1 MRHQFDSLDRALS
14 RSRPAR
20 RDIFTCVLH
29 AGPRCWACSSEQCG
43 MRSSAHGS
51 WLPGHSREGVH
62 RGAGRVSQSCAR
74 SRSRSAPRRPGR
86 RASASGSAVV
96 RDRPDPTSRPGP
108 TRRYVRAENTMP
120 MSKRPRRFVTA
131 RRLARKAA
139 PRRRPTERNGRF
151 SSSLRAG
158 LAILNCFSAEQPVL
172 GIANL
177 ADELSMSRSTTH
189 RYASTLVALGY
200 LEQDQAR
207 RYRLAPR
214 VVDVGM
220 SVLDSMALRGK
231 AREHLRELREQT
243 GRTVSLAVLDG
254 EDVRYVDRLRGW
266 RRGQHAVDLNLGVGA
281 RVPANCSAMG
291 KVLLAYLPERERE
304 QADRRAGAR
313 AARAEQHHQQTSFAR
328 RARAGARRWPGARR
342 RRAGSRGAHA
352 CGSGDSDPTARW
364 SPRSAS
370 RCRPTR
376 SRPEELAEVL
386 GRAAACRGEAHLRC
400 AGASE
405 RARRR

>member
-1 MRHQFDSLDRALS
+1 
-14 RSRPAR
+14 
-20 RDIFTCVLH
+20 
-29 AGPRCWACSSEQCG
+29 
-43 MRSSAHGS
+43 
-51 WLPGHSREGVH
+51 
-62 RGAGRVSQSCAR
+62 
-74 SRSRSAPRRPGR
+74 
-86 RASASGSAVV
+86 
-96 RDRPDPTSRPGP
+96 
-108 TRRYVRAENTMP
+108 
-120 MSKRPRRFVTA
+120 MSKRVDASPKRG
-131 RRLARKAA
+131 AA
-139 PRRRPTERNGRF
+139 EAEEEPPAERNGRF

-200 LEQDQAR
+200 LEQDHAR

-254 EDVRYVDRLRGW
+254 VDVRYVDRLRGW

-281 RVPANCSAMG
+281 RLPVNCSAMG

-304 QADRRAGAR
+304 QLIAELELTRRGPNSITSKRGLRTELERVRADGLALGDEELAPGVRTLAAPVTGPDGEVVAAVGIPVPADAFSPEELTEVLGTPLR
-313 AARAEQHHQQTSFAR
+313 AAAQRI
-328 RARAGARRWPGARR
+328 
-342 RRAGSRGAHA
+342 
-352 CGSGDSDPTARW
+352 
-364 SPRSAS
+364 SAALGVPET
-370 RCRPTR
+370 RPTR
-376 SRPEELAEVL
+376 
-386 GRAAACRGEAHLRC
+386 
-400 AGASE
+400 
-405 RARRR
+405 AR